1 MEEPEPD
8 RRRNIKA
15 FVSHQRIDLVYEET
29 LRIFSIWIKYS
40 DEKAEAQIVSE
51 VFGFPRIDVTP
62 DANNTARRAS
72 MRVRAVP
79 KDTVFLYNEK
89 FFTVTES
96 DGRVVHATCDDDGEQ
111 IHINN
116 EFLWNLILES

>member
-1 MEEPEPD
+1 
-8 RRRNIKA
+8 
-15 FVSHQRIDLVYEET
+15 
-29 LRIFSIWIKYS
+29 
-40 DEKAEAQIVSE
+40 
-51 VFGFPRIDVTP
+51 
-62 DANNTARRAS
+62 